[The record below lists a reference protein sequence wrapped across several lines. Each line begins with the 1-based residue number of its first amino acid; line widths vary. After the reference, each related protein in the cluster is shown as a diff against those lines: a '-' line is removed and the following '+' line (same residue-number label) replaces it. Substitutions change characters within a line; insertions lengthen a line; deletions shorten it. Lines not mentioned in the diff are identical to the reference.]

1 MLQNKE
7 QYLESAR
14 VKKILPR
21 TNLKPIK
28 IEQLQLVLP
37 SDYAHN
43 QSVIV
48 DWFDTIVHNSN
59 SNDYHHNFD

>member
-48 DWFDTIVHNSN
+48 D
-59 SNDYHHNFD
+59 